1 VLAAILILWL
11 GFLIVL
17 APRPSPWIVV
27 ASGLPLL
34 VAASWRG
41 ARRRSR
47 PWRAFVEETADY
59 HALGLV
65 LLYAL
70 GVQMADAHGI
80 TTDGVTYFT
89 QLRSVVFDRDLDI
102 AREYA
107 FLGQPPRPNHVV
119 PIGPVLVW
127 LPLYL
132 LVTLLDGA
140 GRLVGAWSAPA
151 DPIALGLG
159 LPYVRAALISSFTI
173 GAVGLVAIHWYLRRE
188 FSRAVAFVTTLLVFG
203 ATPLVWYMVYEP
215 SMTHAASFGFVALFV
230 VCAARWFPSRPAPG
244 AGDSRRDSEWS
255 EAPGAVPSRR
265 DPLPTPHIPDAVDPL
280 PTPTRRQAVILGTL
294 LGLAFQ
300 ARSQEALFAIFP
312 ALLVLGG
319 AAAERDR
326 LRSALRLAGWAFLG
340 ALPWI
345 LIQLLHSYV
354 LFTRYEYDLFGQG
367 GYFNPLRSRWI
378 DTLFSSWHGF
388 LSWSPVAY
396 VAVLGTMAYARR
408 EWRWAVSALV
418 ILLLTAWV
426 NGSTQDWAG
435 GWSFGGRRFTSALVM
450 LAPGLAMAIEFAVRR
465 PLVAVA
471 PVVAAALWWNY
482 LLMVQYTANLL
493 PKDEAVG
500 FGRIVRQQ
508 AELHTR
514 PPYWYAFA
522 FPANVWFAWREGLP
536 VDKYDV
542 LSPETPRGSID
553 LVFDRTVEKYLLDG
567 WDAPGGDDWGPC
579 WWIGGSPATM
589 AVPLAPEPGP
599 LVVTVRSRTRFEEP
613 PVQASLALEVN
624 GHEVGRFDAGVPG
637 ASTSTIGVPADVA
650 ARVFRDGFNR
660 VSFRSLGVT
669 PLDPGAPAA
678 EPNARR
684 RDAVW
689 PVAIYELQIAPA
701 VR

>member
-11 GFLIVL
+11 GFLMWL
-17 APRPSPWIVV
+17 PARPSPWMVV

-34 VAASWRG
+34 LVLSWRM
-41 ARRRSR
+41 ARRSAR
-47 PWRAFVEETADY
+47 PWRRFVEDTADY
-59 HALGLV
+59 HALAMV

-89 QLRSVVFDRDLDI
+89 QLRSVIFDRDLDI

-107 FLGQPPRPNHVV
+107 FLGQPPRPNYVV

-127 LPLYL
+127 LPLYAA
-132 LVTLLDGA
+132 VTIVDGA
-140 GRLVGAWSAPA
+140 GRLAGAWSAPS
-151 DPIALGLG
+151 DPVALGLG
-159 LPYVRAALISSFTI
+159 LPYIRAALVSSFAI

-188 FSRAVAFVTTLLVFG
+188 FARAIAFITTVLLFA

-230 VCAARWFPSRPAPG
+230 VCAARWLPSRPAPG
-244 AGDSRRDSEWS
+244 ADSRRDSLPS
-255 EAPGAVPSRR
+255 PVAPGAVPSRR
-265 DPLPTPHIPDAVDPL
+265 DPLPTV
-280 PTPTRRQAVILGTL
+280 RQSLILGTL

-312 ALLVLGG
+312 GMLVLGG
-319 AAAERDR
+319 ATADRDR
-326 LRSALRLAGWAFLG
+326 VRAALRLAGWAFLG

-345 LIQLLHSYV
+345 VIQLVHSYV
-354 LFTRYEYDLFGQG
+354 LFTRYEYDLLGQG
-367 GYFNPLRSRWI
+367 GYFNPLRSRWL

-388 LSWSPVAY
+388 LAWSPVAY
-396 VAVLGTMAYARR
+396 IAVAGTVAYARR
-408 EWRWAVSALV
+408 EWRWALSALV
-418 ILLLTAWV
+418 ILFITAWV
-426 NGSTQDWAG
+426 NGATQDWAG

-482 LLMVQYTANLL
+482 LLMVQYTSGFL
-493 PKDEAVG
+493 PKDEPVG

-508 AELHTR
+508 ADLHTR
-514 PPYWYAFA
+514 SPYWYAFA

-542 LSPETPRGSID
+542 LSPETPRASID
-553 LVFDRTVEKYLLDG
+553 VVFDRTVEKYLLDG
-567 WDAPGGDDWGPC
+567 WDAPGGDDWGPS

-589 AVPLAPEPGP
+589 AVPLLPEPGP
-599 LVVTVRSRTRFEEP
+599 LTITVRSRTRYDEP
-613 PVQASLALEVN
+613 PVRASLAIDLN
-624 GHEVGRFDAGVPG
+624 GQEVGRFDAGVPE
-637 ASTSTIGVPADVA
+637 ASTATIEIPAADVA
-650 ARVFRDGFNR
+650 RLLRAGFNR

-669 PLDPGAPAA
+669 PLDPSDGRPPGPVAARPA
-678 EPNARR
+678 
-684 RDAVW
+684 AVW
-689 PVAIYELQIAPA
+689 PVAIYGLRIAPGST
-701 VR
+701 RNGS